1 MSPPRA
7 DHELVPVHLRASA
20 AWTWRALVVAAGVYA
35 LLQLLAA
42 FELLVVPVL
51 VSLLLVALLKPMVD
65 LMAVRPGRRG
75 LPRGL
80 ASLLALLLVLLVVAG
95 LIALIGQQISSG
107 FADLRT
113 QTVQGWQKLQ
123 TDLAAGPLHLT
134 SSQFGQL
141 VDQVTTS
148 VQSNS
153 GRLITGAVQV
163 GSTAADI
170 ATGFFIVLFSTYFCL
185 SGGDRIWAWLVRLF
199 PRTARDRVDGAG
211 LRAWATLT
219 SYVRAT
225 LIVATVDGAG
235 AGVVAAVLGVPLALP
250 LGVLV
255 TLGALVPVVGGFISG
270 IVAVL
275 VALVAKGPLV
285 AALMLAGIIAVMQ
298 VEAHALQPF
307 LMGRA
312 VRVHPL
318 AVILSIGAGV
328 LLAGIVG
335 GLFAVPLAAIVNVV
349 AQYLSESEDGPPG
362 AAPDGPQSDLREDA
376 GRVGDMGRA
385 GGQVDGRAGWQA
397 DGQADGQA
405 DRQADRQADGKGESQ
420 PPRDPGGQGEKV
432 VTGVDAETLP
442 AASTDR
448 TA

>member
-1 MSPPRA
+1 MMAGMAPSPA
-7 DHELVPVHLRASA
+7 DHELVPVNLRAAA

-42 FELLVVPVL
+42 FEVLVVPVL
-51 VSLLLVALLKPMVD
+51 VSLLLVALLKPLVD
-65 LMAVRPGRRG
+65 LMAAAPYPADRPRPG

-80 ASLLALLLVLLVVAG
+80 AALLAILLALLIVAG
-95 LIALIGQQISSG
+95 LVALIGQQISSG
-107 FADLRT
+107 FEDLRS

-123 TDLAAGPLHLT
+123 NDLANSPLHLT
-134 SSQFGQL
+134 SGQL
-141 VDQVTTS
+141 ARWVNEATAGIQN
-148 VQSNS
+148 NS
-153 GRLITGAVQV
+153 GRLVTGAVQV

-170 ATGFFIVLFSTYFCL
+170 VTGFFIVLFSTYFCL
-185 SGGDRIWAWLVRLF
+185 SGGGRIWAWLVRLF

-225 LIVATVDGAG
+225 LIVAMVDGIG
-235 AGVVAAVLGVPLALP
+235 AGLVAAVLGVPLALP

-255 TLGALVPVVGGFISG
+255 MLGALVPVVGGFISG

-312 VRVHPL
+312 VQVHPL

-328 LLAGIVG
+328 LMAGIVG

-349 AQYLSESEDGPPG
+349 AQYLAEPSAERPAGQG
-362 AAPDGPQSDLREDA
+362 VNAATG
-376 GRVGDMGRA
+376 V
-385 GGQVDGRAGWQA
+385 V
-397 DGQADGQA
+397 A
-405 DRQADRQADGKGESQ
+405 DR
-420 PPRDPGGQGEKV
+420 
-432 VTGVDAETLP
+432 LP
-442 AASTDR
+442 AESTDL